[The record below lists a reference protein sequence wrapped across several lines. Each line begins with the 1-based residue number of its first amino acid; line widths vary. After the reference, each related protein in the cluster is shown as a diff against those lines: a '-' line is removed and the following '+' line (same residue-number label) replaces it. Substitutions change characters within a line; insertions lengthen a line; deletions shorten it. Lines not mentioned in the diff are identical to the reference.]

1 MSNIDKLAL
10 IAKIKKQTESFD
22 SVVLREDEANALLD
36 ELERKEE
43 QRANWFQMAE
53 KLGADLDAAE
63 RRIAELEA
71 REVKLP
77 ERYDIEICPTPSP
90 DGDWYSCDDVL
101 AALKAAGI
109 KFVAGTGNI
118 LKD

>member
-1 MSNIDKLAL
+1 VSV
-10 IAKIKKQTESFD
+10 KKYYIHPAAFGSTGPGYGHVP
-22 SVVLREDEANALLD
+22 VVKADEA
-36 ELERKEE
+36 
-43 QRANWFQMAE
+43 E
-53 KLGADLDAAE
+53 KRL
-63 RRIAELEA
+63 AELES

-118 LKD
+118 LKA